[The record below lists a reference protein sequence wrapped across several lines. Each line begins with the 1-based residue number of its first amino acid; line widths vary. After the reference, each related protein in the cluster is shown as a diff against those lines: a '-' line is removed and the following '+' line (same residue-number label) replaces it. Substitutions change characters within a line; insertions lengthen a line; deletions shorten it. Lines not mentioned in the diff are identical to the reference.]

1 MYKYILGFFI
11 LVFMLPATADNGLVK
26 IKSAN
31 DVPATTDKLVNALKG
46 KGMTVFD
53 VIDHAKGA
61 SGVGIDLPP
70 TTLVIF
76 GNPKV
81 GTPLMKCSRSAAIDL
96 PQKMLIWSDESGQT
110 WLAYNDPV
118 YMAKRHNVSGCDET
132 IKKITGALAK
142 FSGVATAP

>member
-1 MYKYILGFFI
+1 MYKYILGFFM

>member
-1 MYKYILGFFI
+1 MYKYILGFFF
-11 LVFMLPATADNGLVK
+11 LVLAVPASADNGLVK

-31 DVPATTDKLVNALKG
+31 DVTTTADKLVKALKG

-61 SGVGIDLPP
+61 AGVGIDLPP

-81 GTPLMKCSRSAAIDL
+81 GTPLMKCSRTAAIDL

-118 YMAKRHNVSGCDET
+118 YMAKRHGVKGCDEA
-132 IKKITGALAK
+132 IKKVTGALGK

>member
-1 MYKYILGFFI
+1 MGKFVLGMMM
-11 LVFMLPATADNGLVK
+11 LACVLPASADNGLVT

-31 DVPATTDKLVNALKG
+31 DVATTTNRLVTALKG

-61 SGVGIDLPP
+61 KGVGIDLPA

-81 GTPLMKCSRSAAIDL
+81 GTPLMKCSHTAAIDL
-96 PQKMLIWSDESGQT
+96 PQKMLIWADDAGQT

-118 YMAKRHNVSGCDET
+118 YMAKRHGVTGCDAV
-132 IKKITGALAK
+132 IKKITGALGK
-142 FSGVATAP
+142 FSGVATK

>member
-1 MYKYILGFFI
+1 MVKYILGFI
-11 LVFMLPATADNGLVK
+11 LLAFVLPASADNGLVI

-31 DVPATTDKLVNALKG
+31 DVTTTVDKLVKVLKG
-46 KGMTVFD
+46 KGMTVFN

-61 SGVGIDLPP
+61 AGVDIELQP

-81 GTPLMKCSRSAAIDL
+81 GTLLMKCSRTAAIDL
-96 PQKMLIWSDESGQT
+96 PQKMLIWNDESGQT

-118 YMAKRHNVSGCDET
+118 YMAKRHDVKGCDAA
-132 IKKITGALAK
+132 IKKVTDVLDK
-142 FSGVATAP
+142 FSGAATAK

>member
-1 MYKYILGFFI
+1 MSKYILGLLFLI
-11 LVFMLPATADNGLVK
+11 LVMPASADDGLVK

-31 DVPATTDKLVNALKG
+31 DVSTTADKLVKALKS

-61 SGVGIDLPP
+61 ANVGITLPA

-81 GTPLMKCSRSAAIDL
+81 GTPLMKCSRTAAIDL
-96 PQKMLIWSDESGQT
+96 PQKMLIWADDSGQT

-118 YMAKRHNVSGCDET
+118 YMAKRHGVSGCDEV
-132 IKKITGALAK
+132 IKKITGALGK
-142 FSGVATAP
+142 FSGVAAAK